1 MKEPCRAREKE
12 AGGWKGGRGGGEER
26 FGEGAD
32 EEEEEEDDDVVEC
45 GKREGRRETSRTR
58 GRNADPFKEDRRVIF
73 SSYLIRRQD
82 KNE

>member
-12 AGGWKGGRGGGEER
+12 GNGWKGGRGGGEER
-26 FGEGAD
+26 FGEGA
-32 EEEEEEDDDVVEC
+32 EEEEDDDVVEC
-45 GKREGRRETSRTR
+45 GKREGRRETSETR
-58 GRNADPFKEDRRVIF
+58 RRNADSFKEDRRVIF